1 MLEHIPMNTKVLR
14 AWLHSGFIDRG
25 KSYPTTQGVPQG
37 GVISPV
43 IGNMVLDG
51 LERCLQGSRGSKH
64 RGAHNINFVRYAD
77 DCVPRRHAG
86 GRSPP
91 CSHAAQV
98 MGAGP
103 PKPPYRRR
111 LQTTH
116 CCCL

>member
-1 MLEHIPMNTKVLR
+1 
-14 AWLHSGFIDRG
+14 
-25 KSYPTTQGVPQG
+25 
-37 GVISPV
+37 
-43 IGNMVLDG
+43 VLDIWFEKRFAVNCTG
-51 LERCLQGSRGSKH
+51 NAYL
-64 RGAHNINFVRYAD
+64 IRYAD

-98 MGAGP
+98 MGVGP

>member
-1 MLEHIPMNTKVLR
+1 MQRLDDKSRMSGDVHVRFCERLEGRFLR
-14 AWLHSGFIDRG
+14 ATR
-25 KSYPTTQGVPQG
+25 
-37 GVISPV
+37 
-43 IGNMVLDG
+43 
-51 LERCLQGSRGSKH
+51 R
-64 RGAHNINFVRYAD
+64 
-77 DCVPRRHAG
+77 VPRRHAG

-98 MGAGP
+98 MGVGP